1 MANVDKLLA
10 NRTAKW
16 KRDLA
21 KKHSTETVPQAQV
34 AMVVLD
40 PKTGEIKALAGGRN
54 YGQSQLNRAET
65 KRQPGSA
72 FKPFVYAAAFDDAAE
87 TTGPI
92 LTTITTVVD
101 EPTTFQF
108 DGKEYTPDNFD
119 EEFMGTVTL
128 RDALTHS
135 LNVATV
141 KVAEL
146 VGFGRVV
153 EIAQAHGAG
162 SFDATDAGSGAGL
175 V

>member
-1 MANVDKLLA
+1 MEARA
-10 NRTAKW
+10 GE
-16 KRDLA
+16 
-21 KKHSTETVPQAQV
+21 KHSTETVPQAQV
-34 AMVVLD
+34 AMVVID

-54 YGQSQLNRAET
+54 YGQSQLNRAEA

-108 DGKEYTPDNFD
+108 DGKDYTPDNFG

-135 LNVATV
+135 LNVATGESCR
-141 KVAEL
+141 A
-146 VGFGRVV
+146 GRTWPRGGNRTP
-153 EIAQAHGAG
+153 HGTR
-162 SFDATDAGSGAGL
+162 SRNSTDAGAGAGRL
-175 V
+175 